1 MFQAKKPLTYD
12 EKMQAYHK
20 ECNRLYGNNGN
31 SGSSKS
37 TTLRTEADRLMA
49 YHDGQTSSAGA
60 IALIIL
66 GLPLLIV
73 PPLGLSVIA
82 TGLAMLGYGVKRG
95 IDADAK

>member
-12 EKMQAYHK
+12 QEMQAYYK
-20 ECNRLYGNNGN
+20 ECHRLYGNNGN
-31 SGSSKS
+31 VKS
-37 TTLRTEADRLMA
+37 TPVRTDADRLMA
-49 YHDGQTSSAGA
+49 YQDSRDGGGG
-60 IALIIL
+60 LFLVII
-66 GLPLLIV
+66 GIPLLIF

>member
-12 EKMQAYHK
+12 EKMQAYYK

-31 SGSSKS
+31 SK
-37 TTLRTEADRLMA
+37 TAPVRTDADRLMA
-49 YHDGQTSSAGA
+49 YHDGQTSSSGA

-73 PPLGLSVIA
+73 PPLGLAVIG
-82 TGLAMLGYGVKRG
+82 TGLAMLGYGMKRG
-95 IDADAK
+95 IEADAK